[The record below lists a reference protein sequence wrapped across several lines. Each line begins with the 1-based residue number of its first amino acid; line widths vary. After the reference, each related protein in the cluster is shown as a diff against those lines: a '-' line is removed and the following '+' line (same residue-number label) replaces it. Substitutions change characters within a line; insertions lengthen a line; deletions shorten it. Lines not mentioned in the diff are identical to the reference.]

1 MNRFSSHRLTVVCRR
16 LFCAAVLLAV
26 VPGCQK
32 EPSPEAQQAAAREQ
46 VEQLERELWLKKSS
60 LSTVEKKIGDPGLN
74 NLQPALL
81 RLREKIRGEISE
93 LSTALEQ
100 KRGTL
105 GRYQ

>member
-1 MNRFSSHRLTVVCRR
+1 MNWFSSHRVAVACRS
-16 LFCAAVLLAV
+16 LCCAAVLLAAL
-26 VPGCQK
+26 PGCQK
-32 EPSPEAQQAAAREQ
+32 EPSPEAQQAAARKQ

-60 LSTVEKKIGDPGLN
+60 LSTVEKKIGDPGLD

-81 RLREKIRGEISE
+81 RLREKIRGEISQ

-100 KRGTL
+100 QRGTL